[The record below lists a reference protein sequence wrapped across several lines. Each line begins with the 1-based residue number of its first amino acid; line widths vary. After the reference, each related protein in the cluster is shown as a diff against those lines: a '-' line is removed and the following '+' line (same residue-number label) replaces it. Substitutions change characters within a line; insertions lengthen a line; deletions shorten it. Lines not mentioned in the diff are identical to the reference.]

1 MKMKKLAL
9 LVICLLLGTL
19 LLTACSAGDPTGTW
33 VLTGVK
39 NDQSGEMEDLL
50 AMCEAFDVSITAKI
64 TASRV
69 EIGMADE
76 DFMSFNYRLSGYK
89 LVDTADVS
97 IVRFRVEGE
106 TLTLIFEDCD
116 MVFTRV
122 N

>member
-50 AMCEAFDVSITAKI
+50 TMCEAFDVSITAKI

-76 DFMSFNYRLSGYK
+76 DFMSFNYRLSGNK
-89 LVDTADVS
+89 LVDTADDS